1 MMWLETDNLVAIAK
15 EFEEARGIWLQ
26 NLGDRQVWLL
36 QGYLITVTV
45 TQSKPTNATPSVS
58 PKLRSASQFRTLLT
72 YVGLAF
78 IIILFSVVFV
88 GTLIFMAI
96 RP

>member
-1 MMWLETDNLVAIAK
+1 MWLETDDLVAITR

-36 QGYLITVTV
+36 QGYLITVT
-45 TQSKPTNATPSVS
+45 QSRPTNATPSVS
-58 PKLRSASQFRTLLT
+58 PKLRSASRFRTLLT
-72 YVGLAF
+72 YVGLAL

-88 GTLIFMAI
+88 GTLIFMATH
-96 RP
+96 P